1 MRALLLVL
9 PDTALVKDLPKP
21 EVCWDSC
28 VDGKNP
34 SGQYL
39 FFPLLSAF
47 QAGTSAW
54 NLERGGR
61 VDGDDARVGVR
72 RMQHLEVQHPRH
84 FGVHGEF
91 DSSGDDPGGGGRD
104 NAGADGLPRCRV
116 LDAADTLD
124 RVLDGTISG
133 AAAEVSLQRARQILF
148 LFVGEGRR
156 GHDHPRGAEPT
167 LESRSVQKPLLHRM
181 QVLRR
186 AESLDGGDFA
196 ALGAEG
202 GGDAA
207 VNRIAVEPHRA
218 GTAIACVA
226 TLLDAVA
233 PQRPDECA
241 QALARPGCSSKDWP
255 LTV

>member
-1 MRALLLVL
+1 MVGVDRGAVALAGDVL
-9 PDTALVKDLPKP
+9 PRVHAMH
-21 EVCWDSC
+21 
-28 VDGKNP
+28 
-34 SGQYL
+34 
-39 FFPLLSAF
+39 
-47 QAGTSAW
+47 AW
-54 NLERGGR
+54 NLERGGL

-84 FGVHGEF
+84 LGVHGEF
-91 DSSGDDPGGGGRD
+91 DSSGDDPGGCGRD
-104 NAGADGLPRCRV
+104 DAGADGLPRCRV

-156 GHDHPRGAEPT
+156 RHDHPRGAEST
-167 LESRSVQKPLLHRM
+167 LEPWSVQKPLLHRM
-181 QVLRR
+181 QVLRC
-186 AESLDGGDFA
+186 AEPLDGGDFA
-196 ALGAEG
+196 ALGAES

-207 VNRIAVEPHRA
+207 VYRIAVEPHRA

-233 PQRPDECA
+233 PQRPDESA
-241 QALARPGCSSKDWP
+241 QALARPRLLVEGLAVDCVGHDRAPEVNSARISSA
-255 LTV
+255 